1 MQTLE
6 LDTAA
11 PMITMLEAARKGTL
25 TPRDAAET
33 VQLALKLL
41 GNTSENISMKQCCK
55 ASTHLNAELLVLVE
69 DKDFFK
75 TCTTAVSKRL

>member
-1 MQTLE
+1 MQTLV

-11 PMITMLEAARKGTL
+11 PLITMLEAARKGSLTL
-25 TPRDAAET
+25 RDAAET

-41 GNTSENISMKQCCK
+41 GNTSENISMEQCYK
-55 ASTHLNAELLVLVE
+55 ASTHVYAELLVLVE
-69 DKDFFK
+69 DDDFFK